1 MINIKEIINFN
12 DEYSNNGS
20 NNLFSNK
27 NDEESKIEYLLKS
40 KNVMENIESII
51 SKPLNDITLEEGIES
66 MPLNEIMETLKM
78 DNFQKLKTILKVK
91 NDIIWNL
98 ILLRKK
104 IPESHLKEMKE
115 KEKKNNSQENKNY
128 NSKEVKEIN
137 YFSRNYYSSN
147 YMNNGNNIVNNNYSY
162 SNYSKAF
169 SNNNYSNNNYSK
181 SSSKHNIEEMA
192 EMDIKNSIEGIKYF
206 VKRNNF
212 NLFQLLSENAIEN
225 NKDYITKDNLL
236 ACLQKLNIDI
246 DDDKLTRLLI
256 KYDLFKNYNSVPINE
271 FSKLITIY

>member
-1 MINIKEIINFN
+1 
-12 DEYSNNGS
+12 
-20 NNLFSNK
+20 
-27 NDEESKIEYLLKS
+27 
-40 KNVMENIESII
+40 MENIESII

-78 DNFQKLKTILKVK
+78 DNFYKLKAILKVK

-147 YMNNGNNIVNNNYSY
+147 YINNGNNIVNNNYSY

-225 NKDYITKDNLL
+225 NKEYITKDNLL